1 MSDPQISRVPA
12 TLTASRPLAGWL
24 HAVWILWRRWRHYRR
39 SRIHLGHLD
48 HRLLADIGMA
58 ERARRHECAKW
69 FWQE

>member
-1 MSDPQISRVPA
+1 
-12 TLTASRPLAGWL
+12 
-24 HAVWILWRRWRHYRR
+24 LWRRWRHYRR

-58 ERARRHECAKW
+58 DRARRHECAKW